1 MAFSASLRDQSVH
14 DLLQYGNAY
23 PRKANQ
29 QSAGAEALSSM
40 RALSRHPARG
50 RPPGSVRTFLPVV
63 RVLPREKLR
72 SKKHGAG
79 GNQSV
84 EQGGEKWIN

>member
-1 MAFSASLRDQSVH
+1 MAFSASLRGQPVY

-23 PRKANQ
+23 PRKADEQ
-29 QSAGAEALSSM
+29 GAGAETLPSV
-40 RALSRHPARG
+40 RALSRHQARG
-50 RPPGSVRTFLPVV
+50 RPPGSVRAFLPVV

-79 GNQSV
+79 GN
-84 EQGGEKWIN
+84 